1 LHAPPEPPVSQRRF
15 IEGIALLLL
24 AVSAIL
30 FQRSATAPWTEST
43 AADGTR
49 YAVSPIGVTAFTGD
63 GSSPVTECRWWPR
76 LGNQQLCA
84 LNDIGGPQQMTRL
97 RRAYPLTVFALWASV
112 LALFLNALKVPRQ
125 ARGIRSALALAPTVL
140 GLVAFWSV
148 WSGAPRA
155 LAVLEGLA
163 PSPVWRG
170 AGPVL
175 LAILFTA
182 TAAALLATSR
192 R

>member
-1 LHAPPEPPVSQRRF
+1 
-15 IEGIALLLL
+15 LLLL

-30 FQRSATAPWTEST
+30 FQRSATAPWTES
-43 AADGTR
+43 AAANGTR
-49 YAVSPIGVTAFTGD
+49 YVVSPIGLAEFRGD
-63 GSSPVTECRWWPR
+63 SRAPATECRWWPR

-84 LNDIGGPQQMTRL
+84 LNDVAGSQHMTWL
-97 RRAYPLTVFALWASV
+97 RRAYPLTVVALWASV

-125 ARGIRSALALAPTVL
+125 APGIRAALALAPTAL
-140 GLVAFWSV
+140 GLVAIWSI
-148 WSGAPRA
+148 WSGAPHA

-170 AGPVL
+170 FGPA
-175 LAILFTA
+175 LAATLFTA
-182 TAAALLATSR
+182 TAAALLSASR